1 MQELRNANFIFEKGG
16 FTVINVSNKPVETS
30 ANEIL
35 NIMANRFEYR
45 GRKLSSPYLKEGEE

>member
-1 MQELRNANFIFEKGG
+1 
-16 FTVINVSNKPVETS
+16 VSNKPVETT

-45 GRKLSSPYLKEGEE
+45 GRRIETPYNPEE